1 MYLFQSFKKR
11 TDCSHQ
17 VHISYMEIY
26 NEHGYDLL
34 AEDLEGSHDVK
45 KELPRV
51 HLREDSDGNIHL
63 RNLSAH
69 PSGSEE
75 EALNYLFVGD
85 TNRHV
90 SETTMNLESSRSH
103 CIFTIFITA
112 SKIGSD
118 TVRRSKIHL
127 VDLAGSERVHKSQ
140 VSCTPFIAKAHT
152 TRQIWHCPV
161 SCSAP
166 LIQKLTLLQATDR
179 TLNEAKFINSSLHFL
194 EMVIIA
200 LQERSRGKKSFV
212 PYVSPFAHCL
222 FVTLWQVPQ
231 QPDDECAAR

>member
-1 MYLFQSFKKR
+1 
-11 TDCSHQ
+11 
-17 VHISYMEIY
+17 MEIY

-34 AEDLEGSHDVK
+34 AEDLESLQDVK

-112 SKIGSD
+112 SKIGGD

-140 VSCTPFIAKAHT
+140 VWQPPFPSPESATPTI
-152 TRQIWHCPV
+152 R
-161 SCSAP
+161 SCSSA
-166 LIQKLTLLQATDR
+166 QFA
-179 TLNEAKFINSSLHFL
+179 AH
-194 EMVIIA
+194 
-200 LQERSRGKKSFV
+200 
-212 PYVSPFAHCL
+212 SPRCR
-222 FVTLWQVPQ
+222 
-231 QPDDECAAR
+231 QPTAR

>member
-1 MYLFQSFKKR
+1 VLVAAVFCIIKPFCCCDTLHR
-11 TDCSHQ
+11 
-17 VHISYMEIY
+17 
-26 NEHGYDLL
+26 YDLL
-34 AEDLEGSHDVK
+34 ADDLEGSHDVK

-112 SKIGSD
+112 SKLGSD

-140 VSCTPFIAKAHT
+140 VQFPPHNRNHT
-152 TRQIWHCPV
+152 LPSRHWHPRSSMPELCCRQ
-161 SCSAP
+161 
-166 LIQKLTLLQATDR
+166 LT
-179 TLNEAKFINSSLHFL
+179 
-194 EMVIIA
+194 
-200 LQERSRGKKSFV
+200 
-212 PYVSPFAHCL
+212 
-222 FVTLWQVPQ
+222 
-231 QPDDECAAR
+231 AR

>member
-1 MYLFQSFKKR
+1 MHR
-11 TDCSHQ
+11 
-17 VHISYMEIY
+17 
-26 NEHGYDLL
+26 YDLL
-34 AEDLEGSHDVK
+34 ADDLEGGHDVK

-112 SKIGSD
+112 SKLGSD

-140 VSCTPFIAKAHT
+140 VLFPPRH
-152 TRQIWHCPV
+152 RNH
-161 SCSAP
+161 
-166 LIQKLTLLQATDR
+166 
-179 TLNEAKFINSSLHFL
+179 SLHS
-194 EMVIIA
+194 ID
-200 LQERSRGKKSFV
+200 SRVRVYLNSVAGN
-212 PYVSPFAHCL
+212 
-222 FVTLWQVPQ
+222 
-231 QPDDECAAR
+231 

>member
-1 MYLFQSFKKR
+1 M
-11 TDCSHQ
+11 
-17 VHISYMEIY
+17 
-26 NEHGYDLL
+26 
-34 AEDLEGSHDVK
+34 
-45 KELPRV
+45 

-112 SKIGSD
+112 SKLGSD

-140 VSCTPFIAKAHT
+140 VLFPPRH
-152 TRQIWHCPV
+152 RNH
-161 SCSAP
+161 
-166 LIQKLTLLQATDR
+166 
-179 TLNEAKFINSSLHFL
+179 SLHS
-194 EMVIIA
+194 ID
-200 LQERSRGKKSFV
+200 SRVRVHLNSVAGN
-212 PYVSPFAHCL
+212 
-222 FVTLWQVPQ
+222 
-231 QPDDECAAR
+231 

>member
-1 MYLFQSFKKR
+1 
-11 TDCSHQ
+11 
-17 VHISYMEIY
+17 MEIY

-34 AEDLEGSHDVK
+34 AEDLESCQDVK

-118 TVRRSKIHL
+118 TVRRSKIHQQQPAL
-127 VDLAGSERVHKSQ
+127 SRDGHYRAARARAWQE
-140 VSCTPFIAKAHT
+140 I
-152 TRQIWHCPV
+152 I
-161 SCSAP
+161 CS
-166 LIQKLTLLQATDR
+166 
-179 TLNEAKFINSSLHFL
+179 
-194 EMVIIA
+194 
-200 LQERSRGKKSFV
+200 
-212 PYVSPFAHCL
+212 
-222 FVTLWQVPQ
+222 VPQ
-231 QPDDECAAR
+231 QFDDQCAARQPGRQLPHEHDCHHQS

>member
-1 MYLFQSFKKR
+1 
-11 TDCSHQ
+11 
-17 VHISYMEIY
+17 MEIY

-34 AEDLEGSHDVK
+34 AEDLESCQDVK

-140 VSCTPFIAKAHT
+140 ARP
-152 TRQIWHCPV
+152 PP
-161 SCSAP
+161 AP
-166 LIQKLTLLQATDR
+166 L
-179 TLNEAKFINSSLHFL
+179 
-194 EMVIIA
+194 
-200 LQERSRGKKSFV
+200 
-212 PYVSPFAHCL
+212 
-222 FVTLWQVPQ
+222 
-231 QPDDECAAR
+231 

>member
-1 MYLFQSFKKR
+1 VRSLLNS
-11 TDCSHQ
+11 
-17 VHISYMEIY
+17 HISPPEFRDVFTIC
-26 NEHGYDLL
+26 NVFIRYDLL
-34 AEDLEGSHDVK
+34 AEDLESSHDMK

-118 TVRRSKIHL
+118 TVLPHPPLPPSARAH
-127 VDLAGSERVHKSQ
+127 
-140 VSCTPFIAKAHT
+140 AHT
-152 TRQIWHCPV
+152 HTHARARA
-161 SCSAP
+161 S
-166 LIQKLTLLQATDR
+166 
-179 TLNEAKFINSSLHFL
+179 FGYHFHGANRC
-194 EMVIIA
+194 V
-200 LQERSRGKKSFV
+200 
-212 PYVSPFAHCL
+212 
-222 FVTLWQVPQ
+222 
-231 QPDDECAAR
+231 AARSTWLISREANACTRAR